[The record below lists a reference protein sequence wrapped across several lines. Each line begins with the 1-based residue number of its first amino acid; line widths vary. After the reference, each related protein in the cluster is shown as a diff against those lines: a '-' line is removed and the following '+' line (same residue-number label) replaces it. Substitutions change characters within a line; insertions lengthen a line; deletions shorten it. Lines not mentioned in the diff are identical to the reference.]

1 MRKVMILMFLVV
13 FCLVPGCNAARK
25 PAPSPDPKP
34 LVVPET
40 SKVGFSKVD
49 LNKAPDVVKN
59 IAGDLAKRE
68 TATWL
73 QVNGTSYILVST
85 GENEKD
91 RRAEITEVIQKIP
104 AQDFVWLDVRARY
117 VGVKEDEQ
125 DGPISAVT
133 LNLNDRTISG
143 VGFEIT
149 STDSPAPE
157 AAPAPKATPAPKAAP
172 TPAASPRRL
181 RHQLHLRPQHRPQ
194 LQRQNRSRR
203 PHPHRIIIQSR
214 PRKTRIKTILP
225 QKKITGHEK
234 LVGASANAPTL
245 FPEIVLPCLKR
256 YPLPASLANYMLK
269 Y

>member
-1 MRKVMILMFLVV
+1 MLMRKVMILMFLVV

-172 TPAASPRRL
+172 TPTASP
-181 RHQLHLRPQHRPQ
+181 
-194 LQRQNRSRR
+194 
-203 PHPHRIIIQSR
+203 
-214 PRKTRIKTILP
+214 
-225 QKKITGHEK
+225 
-234 LVGASANAPTL
+234 APTPAPAAPAPATPSPTPTPK
-245 FPEIVLPCLKR
+245 PEPKAT
-256 YPLPASLANYMLK
+256 PAPDNNSEPSQKDQNQNNTPAEKNNRP
-269 Y
+269 